1 MNNNENHKEIIEI
14 LKGIFLILGC
24 HLLAGLIIFVLISTR
39 SNTQGG
45 LSSYGVLFFGLAGF
59 FLWQLFYV
67 IPLTIWLKRQG
78 KTGMMKGVIF
88 VAVMTALLNGACF
101 LSLGF

>member
-1 MNNNENHKEIIEI
+1 MNRKENSNEKIEI
-14 LKGIFLILGC
+14 VKGIFLLLGC

-45 LSSYGVLFFGLAGF
+45 LSSYGVLFLGLAGF

-78 KTGMMKGVIF
+78 KIGMMKGVIF
-88 VAVMTALLNGACF
+88 GAVMTALLNGACF